1 MSPSPPEIRAAT
13 LEDVAAIESLIAR
26 SAHGLS
32 SGDYSR
38 EQVDGALSGAFG
50 VDTQLL
56 RDGTYFVACCGG
68 ELVGC
73 GGWSYRRTLFGSD
86 ARADRDPQPLD
97 PRTDAG
103 KIRAFFVHPAHAR
116 RGIGSALLERCESE
130 AHSRGFRRLELMA
143 TLPGVRLYRARG
155 YRPGEP
161 IDWPLPGSNLTIRF
175 IPMSKELTSRELPSN
190 ELAATQPPP

>member
-1 MSPSPPEIRAAT
+1 MRTEPLEIRAAA

-26 SAHGLS
+26 SAHELS
-32 SGDYSR
+32 AGDYTR
-38 EQVDGALSGAFG
+38 EQVAGALRGAFG

-56 RDGTYFVACCGG
+56 RDGTYFVVECGG

-97 PRTDAG
+97 PRTDAA

-130 AHSRGFRRLELMA
+130 ARSRGFRRLELMA

-155 YRPGEP
+155 YLPGEP
-161 IDWPLPGSNLTIRF
+161 IDWPVPGNLTIRF
-175 IPMSKELTSRELPSN
+175 VPMSK
-190 ELAATQPPP
+190 AIA

>member
-1 MSPSPPEIRAAT
+1 MSPPRLEIRAAT
-13 LEDVAAIESLIAR
+13 FDDVAAIESLIAR

-32 SGDYSR
+32 TGDYSR
-38 EQVDGALSGAFG
+38 EQVDGALRGAFG

-56 RDGTYFVACCGG
+56 RDGTYFVVHCDG

-73 GGWSYRRTLFGSD
+73 GGWSYRGTLFGGD

-97 PRTDAG
+97 PRTDAAR
-103 KIRAFFVHPAHAR
+103 IRAFFVHPGYAR

-130 AHSRGFRRLELMA
+130 ARARGFCRLELMA

-155 YRPGEP
+155 YLPGEP
-161 IDWPLPGSNLTIRF
+161 LEWPIPGDVTIRF
-175 IPMSKELTSRELPSN
+175 VPMSK
-190 ELAATQPPP
+190 AIG

>member
-1 MSPSPPEIRAAT
+1 MSTERLEIRGAT
-13 LEDVAAIESLIAR
+13 LEDVAAIESLISR

-32 SGDYSR
+32 AGDYSR
-38 EQVDGALSGAFG
+38 DQVEGALRGAFG

-56 RDGTYFVACCGG
+56 RDGTYFVAHYGG

-73 GGWSYRRTLFGSD
+73 GGWSYRRTLFGGD
-86 ARADRDPQPLD
+86 ARADRDPQTLD
-97 PRTDAG
+97 PRTDAA

-130 AHSRGFRRLELMA
+130 ARSRGFRRLELMA

-155 YRPGEP
+155 YLPGEP
-161 IDWPLPGSNLTIRF
+161 VEWPVPGNLTIRF
-175 IPMSKELTSRELPSN
+175 VPMSKRLG
-190 ELAATQPPP
+190 